1 MRSLGQPGYDLFG
14 IIARHG
20 SAGASVSIGL
30 VKLPETQAMQSASEQ
45 PPVLLQRDGPVVRL
59 TINRPSAGNRL
70 DNATTRALLAHVETL
85 AADHGTRAVILTA
98 AGETFSAG
106 ADLSALQDGAAD
118 AVGTW
123 LRWGHRLTD
132 AIAALP
138 QPTLTAI
145 NGLAAGAGFE
155 LALATDLRLLARDA
169 RIGLP
174 QVRQGMIPA
183 WGGTQRLA
191 RLVGPSAAK
200 ELIYT
205 GRLVGSEEALR
216 RGLVNAVHPG
226 HELPAAALALARQ
239 LAALP
244 PGAIAGAKEAISS
257 GLDRDH
263 ATGNQIEMAVFER
276 LSGGFPSP
284 P

>member
-226 HELPAAALALARQ
+226 HELPAAALALAQQ
-239 LAALP
+239 LAMLP

-257 GLDRDH
+257 GLDRDL

-276 LSGGFPSP
+276 LSGGLQSP

>member
-191 RLVGPSAAK
+191 RLVGPGIAK

-205 GRLVGSEEALR
+205 GRLVGSEEARR

>member
-1 MRSLGQPGYDLFG
+1 M
-14 IIARHG
+14 A
-20 SAGASVSIGL
+20 
-30 VKLPETQAMQSASEQ
+30 SASGQ
-45 PPVLLQRDGPVVRL
+45 PPVLLAHDGPVVRL
-59 TINRPSAGNRL
+59 TINRPQADNRL

-85 AADHGTRAVILTA
+85 AADHGTRVVILTG

-106 ADLSALQDGAAD
+106 TDRSVLQDGAAD

-132 AIAALP
+132 AIATLP
-138 QPTLTAI
+138 QPTLAAI
-145 NGLAAGAGFE
+145 NGPAIGAGFE

-169 RIGLP
+169 HVGLP

-183 WGGTQRLA
+183 GGGTQRLA
-191 RLVGPSAAK
+191 RLVGPSVAK

-205 GRLVGSEEALR
+205 GRLVGAEEAR
-216 RGLVNAVHPG
+216 WRGLVNAIHPG
-226 HELPAAALALARQ
+226 PQLASAALALARQ
-239 LAALP
+239 LAASP
-244 PGAIAGAKEAISS
+244 PGAIAGAKEAIDS
-257 GLDRDH
+257 GLDRDL

>member
-1 MRSLGQPGYDLFG
+1 
-14 IIARHG
+14 
-20 SAGASVSIGL
+20 
-30 VKLPETQAMQSASEQ
+30 MQSASDQ

-59 TINRPSAGNRL
+59 IINRPSADNRL

-85 AADHGTRAVILTA
+85 AADHGVRAVILTG

-106 ADLSALQDGAAD
+106 ADLSALQGGAAD

-123 LRWGHRLTD
+123 LRWGQRLTD
-132 AIAALP
+132 ALAALP
-138 QPTLTAI
+138 QPTLAAI
-145 NGLAAGAGFE
+145 NGSAIGAGCE
-155 LALATDLRLLARDA
+155 LALATDLRLLAREA
-169 RIGLP
+169 HVGLP

-191 RLVGPSAAK
+191 RLVGPGIAR

-205 GRLVGSEEALR
+205 GRLVGAEEALR
-216 RGLVNAVHPG
+216 RGLVHAVHPG
-226 HELPAAALALARQ
+226 HELPAAAQALAQQ

-244 PGAIAGAKEAISS
+244 PDAIAGAKEAISA
-257 GLDRDH
+257 GLDRDL

-276 LSGGFPSP
+276 LAGGFPSAP
-284 P
+284 

>member
-1 MRSLGQPGYDLFG
+1 
-14 IIARHG
+14 
-20 SAGASVSIGL
+20 
-30 VKLPETQAMQSASEQ
+30 MQSASDQ

-59 TINRPSAGNRL
+59 IINRPQADNRL
-70 DNATTRALLAHVETL
+70 DNATIRALLAHVEMV
-85 AADHGTRAVILTA
+85 AADHGVRVVVLTG

-106 ADLSALQDGAAD
+106 ADLSALENGAAE

-123 LRWGHRLTD
+123 LRWGQRLTD
-132 AIAALP
+132 ALAALP
-138 QPTLTAI
+138 QPTLAAI
-145 NGLAAGAGFE
+145 NGPASGAGCE
-155 LALATDLRLLARDA
+155 LALATDLRLLAREA
-169 RIGLP
+169 QVGLP

-191 RLVGPSAAK
+191 RLVGPGIAR

-205 GRLVGSEEALR
+205 GRLVGAEEALQ
-216 RGLVNAVHPG
+216 RGLVNAIYPG
-226 HELPAAALALARQ
+226 PELPAAALALARQ

-257 GLDRDH
+257 GLDRDL

-276 LSGGFPSP
+276 LAVSETGAGG
-284 P
+284 

>member
-1 MRSLGQPGYDLFG
+1 MEP
-14 IIARHG
+14 
-20 SAGASVSIGL
+20 ASN
-30 VKLPETQAMQSASEQ
+30 E
-45 PPVLLQRDGPVVRL
+45 PPVVLQRDGPVVRL
-59 TINRPSAGNRL
+59 TINRPQADNRL

-85 AADHGTRAVILTA
+85 AADHGTRAVIITA
-98 AGETFSAG
+98 AGKTFSAG
-106 ADLSALQDGAAD
+106 ADLSTLRDGAAD

-123 LRWGHRLTD
+123 LRWGHRLMD

-138 QPTLTAI
+138 QPTLAAI
-145 NGLAAGAGFE
+145 NGPAIGAGFE

-169 RIGLP
+169 QVGLP

-191 RLVGPSAAK
+191 RLAGPSVAK

-205 GRLVGSEEALR
+205 GRLVGAEEALR

-226 HELPAAALALARQ
+226 CELSAAALALARQ

-244 PGAIAGAKEAISS
+244 PGAIAGAKEAIDS
-257 GLDRDH
+257 GLDRDL

>member
-1 MRSLGQPGYDLFG
+1 
-14 IIARHG
+14 
-20 SAGASVSIGL
+20 
-30 VKLPETQAMQSASEQ
+30 MQSANDE
-45 PPVLLQRDGPVVRL
+45 PPVLLQQDGPVARL
-59 TINRPSAGNRL
+59 IINRPQADNRL

-85 AADHGTRAVILTA
+85 AADHGVRTVILTG

-106 ADLSALQDGAAD
+106 ADLSALQDRAAD

-138 QPTLTAI
+138 QPTLAAI
-145 NGLAAGAGFE
+145 NGLAAGAGCE
-155 LALATDLRLLARDA
+155 LALATDLRLLAREA
-169 RIGLP
+169 QIGLP
-174 QVRQGMIPA
+174 QVRQGMIPG

-191 RLVGPSAAK
+191 RLVGPDIAR

-205 GRLVGSEEALR
+205 GRLVGAEEALR

-226 HELPAAALALARQ
+226 DELPAAALALAGQ

-244 PGAIAGAKEAISS
+244 PDAIAGAKETISA
-257 GLDRDH
+257 GLDRDL
-263 ATGNQIEMAVFER
+263 ATGNQIEMAIFER
-276 LSGGFPSP
+276 LSGGFPSAP
-284 P
+284 

>member
-1 MRSLGQPGYDLFG
+1 M
-14 IIARHG
+14 A
-20 SAGASVSIGL
+20 
-30 VKLPETQAMQSASEQ
+30 SASDQ
-45 PPVLLQRDGPVVRL
+45 PPVLLRRDGPIARL
-59 TINRPSAGNRL
+59 IINRLQADNCL

-85 AADHGTRAVILTA
+85 AADHEVRAVIITGS
-98 AGETFSAG
+98 GETFSAG
-106 ADLSALQDGAAD
+106 ADLSALEDGAAD

-138 QPTLTAI
+138 QPTLAAI
-145 NGLAAGAGFE
+145 NGPAIGAGFE
-155 LALATDLRLLARDA
+155 LALAADLRLLAREA
-169 RIGLP
+169 QVGLP

-191 RLVGPSAAK
+191 RLVGSGIAM

-205 GRLVGSEEALR
+205 GRLVGAEEALR
-216 RGLVNAVHPG
+216 RGLVNAIYPG
-226 HELPAAALALARQ
+226 PELPAAALTLARQ

-244 PGAIAGAKEAISS
+244 PAALAGAKEAISS
-257 GLDRDH
+257 GLDRDL

-276 LSGGFPSP
+276 LAGGQ
-284 P
+284 

>member
-1 MRSLGQPGYDLFG
+1 
-14 IIARHG
+14 
-20 SAGASVSIGL
+20 
-30 VKLPETQAMQSASEQ
+30 MQSASEP
-45 PPVLLQRDGPVVRL
+45 PPVLLQRDGPIARL
-59 TINRPSAGNRL
+59 IINRPQADNRL
-70 DNATTRALLAHVETL
+70 DNATTRTLLAHVETL
-85 AADHGTRAVILTA
+85 AADHGTRAVILSG

-106 ADLSALQDGAAD
+106 ADLSALQSGAAD

-138 QPTLTAI
+138 QPTIAAI

-155 LALATDLRLLARDA
+155 LALATDLRLLTREAHVS
-169 RIGLP
+169 LP

-191 RLVGPSAAK
+191 RLVGSGIAM

-205 GRLVGSEEALR
+205 GRIVGAEEALQ

-226 HELPAAALALARQ
+226 PELPAAALSLARQ
-239 LAALP
+239 LAALTP
-244 PGAIAGAKEAISS
+244 AALAGAKEAINS
-257 GLDRDH
+257 GLDRDL

-276 LSGGFPSP
+276 LAGGLESP
-284 P
+284 C

>member
-1 MRSLGQPGYDLFG
+1 
-14 IIARHG
+14 
-20 SAGASVSIGL
+20 
-30 VKLPETQAMQSASEQ
+30 MQSASDQ

-59 TINRPSAGNRL
+59 TINRPSADNRL

-85 AADHGTRAVILTA
+85 AADHRTRAVILTA

-106 ADLSALQDGAAD
+106 ADLSVLQDGAAD

-191 RLVGPSAAK
+191 RLVGPGIAK

-205 GRLVGSEEALR
+205 GRLVRAEEAPVPRSRERRSSRLR
-216 RGLVNAVHPG
+216 AFGRRAVARPAVGRAASRSHCRREGGHQLRAGPG
-226 HELPAAALALARQ
+226 PRYGQPDRNGRVRAPVRRI
-239 LAALP
+239 P
-244 PGAIAGAKEAISS
+244 ISS
-257 GLDRDH
+257 LTS
-263 ATGNQIEMAVFER
+263 A
-276 LSGGFPSP
+276 
-284 P
+284 

>member
-1 MRSLGQPGYDLFG
+1 M
-14 IIARHG
+14 A
-20 SAGASVSIGL
+20 
-30 VKLPETQAMQSASEQ
+30 SASDQ
-45 PPVLLQRDGPVVRL
+45 PPVLLQRDGPIVRL
-59 TINRPSAGNRL
+59 TINRPEADNCL
-70 DNATTRALLAHVETL
+70 DNATTRVLLAHVETL
-85 AADHGTRAVILTA
+85 AADHGARAIILTA

-106 ADLSALQDGAAD
+106 ADLSTLQDGAAD

-138 QPTLTAI
+138 QPTIAAI

-155 LALATDLRLLARDA
+155 LALATDLRLLALDTH
-169 RIGLP
+169 IGLP
-174 QVRQGMIPA
+174 QVRRGMIPA

-191 RLVGPSAAK
+191 RLVGPGIAK

-205 GRLVGSEEALR
+205 GRLVGAAEALR
-216 RGLVNAVHPG
+216 RGLVNAVHPAS
-226 HELPAAALALARQ
+226 ELPAATLALARQ

-244 PGAIAGAKEAISS
+244 PEAIGGAKEAINS
-257 GLDRDH
+257 GLEHDL
-263 ATGNQIEMAVFER
+263 ATGNQIEMAIFER
-276 LSGGFPSP
+276 LSGGLPSP

>member
-1 MRSLGQPGYDLFG
+1 
-14 IIARHG
+14 
-20 SAGASVSIGL
+20 
-30 VKLPETQAMQSASEQ
+30 MQSASDQ

-59 TINRPSAGNRL
+59 TINRPSADNRL

-85 AADHGTRAVILTA
+85 AADHRTRAVILTA

-106 ADLSALQDGAAD
+106 ADLSVLQDGAAD

-191 RLVGPSAAK
+191 RLVGPGIAK

-205 GRLVGSEEALR
+205 GRLVRAEEAR
-216 RGLVNAVHPG
+216 CRGLVNAVHPG
-226 HELPAAALALARQ
+226 CELSAAALSLARQ

-276 LSGGFPSP
+276 LSGGFRSP

>member
-1 MRSLGQPGYDLFG
+1 MGPARSSSRPPG
-14 IIARHG
+14 RH
-20 SAGASVSIGL
+20 S
-30 VKLPETQAMQSASEQ
+30 
-45 PPVLLQRDGPVVRL
+45 RL
-59 TINRPSAGNRL
+59 
-70 DNATTRALLAHVETL
+70 
-85 AADHGTRAVILTA
+85 
-98 AGETFSAG
+98 G

-138 QPTLTAI
+138 QPTLAAI
-145 NGLAAGAGFE
+145 NGLATGAGFE

-191 RLVGPSAAK
+191 RLVGPSVAK

-205 GRLVGSEEALR
+205 GRLVRAPR
-216 RGLVNAVHPG
+216 RPG
-226 HELPAAALALARQ
+226 AAA
-239 LAALP
+239 
-244 PGAIAGAKEAISS
+244 S
-257 GLDRDH
+257 
-263 ATGNQIEMAVFER
+263 
-276 LSGGFPSP
+276 
-284 P
+284 

>member
-1 MRSLGQPGYDLFG
+1 
-14 IIARHG
+14 
-20 SAGASVSIGL
+20 
-30 VKLPETQAMQSASEQ
+30 MQSASDQ

-59 TINRPSAGNRL
+59 IINRPSADNRL
-70 DNATTRALLAHVETL
+70 DNATTRTLLAHVETL
-85 AADHGTRAVILTA
+85 AADHGIRAVILTG

-106 ADLSALQDGAAD
+106 ADLSALENGAAE

-123 LRWGHRLTD
+123 LRWGQRLTD

-138 QPTLTAI
+138 QPTLAAI
-145 NGLAAGAGFE
+145 NGPAIGAGCE
-155 LALATDLRLLARDA
+155 LALATDLRLLAREA
-169 RIGLP
+169 HVGLP

-191 RLVGPSAAK
+191 RLVGPGIAR

-205 GRLVGSEEALR
+205 GRLVGAEEALR
-216 RGLVNAVHPG
+216 RGLVTRRPS
-226 HELPAAALALARQ
+226 LATTCRPLRWRSPEQ

-244 PGAIAGAKEAISS
+244 PACHRWRQGGHQHS
-257 GLDRDH
+257 GLDRDL

-276 LSGGFPSP
+276 LAGGFPSAP
-284 P
+284 LTAG